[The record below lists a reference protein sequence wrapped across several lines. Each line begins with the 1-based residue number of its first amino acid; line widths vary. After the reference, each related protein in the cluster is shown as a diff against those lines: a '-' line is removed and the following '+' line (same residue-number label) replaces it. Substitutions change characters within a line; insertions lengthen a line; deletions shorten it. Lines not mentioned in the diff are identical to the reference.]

1 MQAAADQVI
10 AKPAGTL
17 LFSKCRKWSSQD
29 TEFALNLIRIHT
41 LQYEEHATREA
52 AGAAPDAKTKPVA
65 LRKQIRCPAIPLQN
79 RSGT

>member
-1 MQAAADQVI
+1 MHHQQLNLIVY
-10 AKPAGTL
+10 PG
-17 LFSKCRKWSSQD
+17 FRRWSSQD